1 MELQNDNTNTT
12 VNNTTVNNTIN
23 NINDNTDNVTD
34 IENENIFNDLM
45 CISIKSKKEPDK
57 RCSCKRMM
65 SNGVLRAY
73 CGKHNRSNNKV
84 VFGLGNSQLKVKM
97 KQIIHG
103 KLYTLKYFPICINCN
118 IIQLC
123 DSLDFHS
130 IPYVKSETFIN
141 LYNKLKYKFS
151 LIEKYNANIN
161 HIIVIQKN
169 VRKHLTYRMKHFTN
183 NEDFYTLDSIF
194 TIPFKYIYIIHDTK
208 KISYCFDIR
217 SLHRYIELTKNEI
230 INPYKNIPFVN
241 DELIKIKKSIAKLNK
256 TELVIEKDIISPQQ
270 YYKQYLVTVFQK
282 FDVLGYLTNIEW
294 FTKLTFIQI
303 KDLYKRCEDIWN
315 YRASLTLEQKKNIV
329 HDGLLFTTS
338 VNVINRLRISN
349 DLELR
354 KIVLNQFDKAVS
366 QGRTQVDKNH
376 GAILMLTGFA
386 EVSSDVRQSF
396 PWLIQMV

>member
-1 MELQNDNTNTT
+1 MELQN
-12 VNNTTVNNTIN
+12 N
-23 NINDNTDNVTD
+23 NINDN
-34 IENENIFNDLM
+34 IININMNGSVNNDLI
-45 CISIKSKKEPDK
+45 CISVKSKKEPHK
-57 RCSCKRMM
+57 RCNCKKKIL
-65 SNGVLRAY
+65 NGVLQSY
-73 CGKHNRSNNKV
+73 CGKHIKSNNKI
-84 VFGLGNSQLKVKM
+84 VFCSGNTEVNANTVKAVNRRF
-97 KQIIHG
+97 
-103 KLYTLKYFPICINCN
+103 YTSTSLPICINCN

-123 DSLDFHS
+123 NSLFFHN
-130 IPYVKSETFIN
+130 IPYVKSDSFIN
-141 LYNKLKYKFS
+141 LYNKLKTKFR
-151 LIEKYNANIN
+151 LIEEYNTKNN

-169 VRKHLTYRMKHFTN
+169 VRKHLIYRMKHFTN

-194 TIPFKYIYIIHDTK
+194 TIPFKYTYIIHDSE

-230 INPYKNIPFVN
+230 INPYKNIPFMN

-256 TELVIEKDIISPQQ
+256 NELVIEKDIITPQQ

-294 FTKLTFIQI
+294 FTKLNFIQI

-329 HDGLLFTTS
+329 HDGLLFTAS
-338 VNVINRLRISN
+338 VNVVNRLRISN

-354 KIVLNQFDKAVS
+354 KIVLNQFDKALS
-366 QGRTQVDKNH
+366 QGKTIADKNH

-386 EVSSDVRQSF
+386 EVSNDVRQSF